1 MSLRERLTFSIV
13 IILILFSI
21 NVGTD
26 SWSNSTRN
34 ASLIQLRQAVTGQLQ
49 ASAVKQNLDDL
60 NKAVL
65 LLSSLRTTLNE
76 KLTPQEPAQALSEIN
91 ALQAEMDQLGLT
103 TQNSTTSPYTVLNSS
118 FLELMPLWKD
128 FYRRYNNDNYNHYED
143 SDYRELVFKQVIN
156 DLEYLKKRQTHVT
169 DQHAIEIE
177 EIESLTNN
185 ITFTVFFSSIIL
197 IIGFGFFLI
206 RYTGNAFKQ
215 LKKGTIIIGSG
226 DLDYRIPLTNR
237 DEVGEV
243 AEAFNAMSEKLQH
256 AIAEVHQTKENADQA
271 NRAKS
276 SFLANMSH
284 ELRTPL
290 NAIIGYSEMMLEDI
304 ELKDISIEDQNKD
317 LQKILTAGRHLLNQ
331 INDVLDFSKIE
342 TGKMTVYNEEFDSTA
357 ILKEVISTISPLA
370 QKGNNSLSFDNDS
383 NLPLLNN
390 DITKFRQ
397 IFFNLLS
404 NACKFTQ
411 NGHINLSAEYD
422 TSESPAIVRFS
433 VADNGI
439 GMTKDQAKIVF
450 DAFTQADSSTTRR
463 FGGTGLGLALCK
475 QYCDLMG
482 ATINVVSSIQTGTKF
497 TIEFFAHSTI
507 KNLAKEVT
515 ETNPLQK
522 AAGKSTIL
530 VIDDDPTALALT
542 ERFLHKGNFNII
554 LSDSGKEGIQ
564 LAEQKKPDI
573 ILLDLMMPGINGWT
587 VLSVLK
593 ENIHT
598 QNIPI
603 ILLSMLDKQNLGL
616 EMGAMDYLQ
625 KPVDW
630 DKLSEALEQLTPETQ
645 QGDLILIDK
654 KSTQRD
660 VLINTLNQNGWQVNT
675 SETAEKSQSFFEHQ
689 KISALLLSMCVFQQD
704 DQPELKAWLESIK
717 PLIAENTPIIVM
729 TNNEPE
735 LEQRAAGVIYL
746 LRQGFDTNDI
756 ITTLNDQTKAK
767 TT

>member
-1 MSLRERLTFSIV
+1 MSLRERLTLSII

-34 ASLIQLRQAVTGQLQ
+34 ASLLQLRQAVTGQLQ

-60 NKAVL
+60 HKAIL
-65 LLSSLRTTLNE
+65 LLSSLRSTLNE
-76 KLTPQEPAQALSEIN
+76 KLTPQETAQALSEIT
-91 ALQAEMDQLGLT
+91 ALQAEMKQLGLT
-103 TQNSTTSPYTVLNSS
+103 TQDPTLNPYKVLNSS
-118 FLELMPLWKD
+118 FLELIPLWKD
-128 FYRRYNNDNYNHYED
+128 FYRSYNNDSYNHYED

-156 DLEYLKKRQTHVT
+156 DLEYLKKKQIQVADRQ
-169 DQHAIEIE
+169 AIEIE

-197 IIGFGFFLI
+197 TIGLGFFLI

-215 LKKGTIIIGSG
+215 LKKGTIIIGGG
-226 DLDYRIPLTNR
+226 DLDYRIPLKNR

-243 AEAFNAMSEKLQH
+243 AEAFNAMSAKLQN
-256 AIAEVHQTKENADQA
+256 AVAEVHQAKENADQA

-304 ELKDISIEDQNKD
+304 ELEDISIEDQNKD

-342 TGKMTVYNEEFDSTA
+342 TGKMTIYNEEFDSAA

-370 QKGNNSLSFDNDS
+370 QKGNNSLSFDTGG

-411 NGHINLSAEYD
+411 SGHISLNAEYD
-422 TSESPAIVRFS
+422 TSSTPPLIRFT

-439 GMTKDQAKIVF
+439 GMTEDQAKIVF

-482 ATINVVSSIQTGTKF
+482 ATINVVSSIKTGTRF
-497 TIEFFAHSTI
+497 TVEFIADSTSSDTQEEI
-507 KNLAKEVT
+507 VDSL
-515 ETNPLQK
+515 PLQK
-522 AAGKSTIL
+522 GSAKTTIL
-530 VIDDDPTALALT
+530 VIDDDPVALALT
-542 ERFLHKGNFNII
+542 ERFLHRGDFNII

-564 LAEQKKPDI
+564 LAEQKSPDI
-573 ILLDLMMPGINGWT
+573 ILLDLMMPGIDGWT

-603 ILLSMLDKQNLGL
+603 ILLSMLDEQNLGL
-616 EMGAMDYLQ
+616 EMGAVDYLR

-630 DKLSEALEQLTPETQ
+630 DKLSDALEQLTPETQ
-645 QGDLILIDK
+645 QGSIVLIDK

-660 VLINTLNQNGWQVNT
+660 VLINTLNRNGWQVNT
-675 SETAEKSQSFFEHQ
+675 CDSADSAALFFEQ
-689 KISALLLSMCVFQQD
+689 ETVSGLLLSAAIFQQD
-704 DQPELKAWLESIK
+704 DQPDIDKWLENIK
-717 PLIAENTPIIVM
+717 SEIADGTPIIVIA
-729 TNNEPE
+729 NNEPE
-735 LEQRAAGVIYL
+735 LKGRTEDITYL
-746 LRQGFDTNDI
+746 LRQGFNTNDI
-756 ITTLNDQTKAK
+756 IATLNEQARANS
-767 TT
+767 

>member
-26 SWSNSTRN
+26 SWSNNARN

-49 ASAVKQNLDDL
+49 ASALKQKIDDL
-60 NKAVL
+60 HKAIL

-76 KLTPQEPAQALSEIN
+76 TLTPEETAQALDETI
-91 ALQAEMDQLGLT
+91 ALQAEMERLEST
-103 TQNSTTSPYTVLNSS
+103 IQNRSSSPYTILKSS
-118 FLELMPLWKD
+118 FLELIPLWQD
-128 FYRRYNNDNYNHYED
+128 FYRSYNDDNYDHYED

-156 DLEYLKKRQTHVT
+156 DLEQLEKKQTYAI
-169 DQHAIEIE
+169 DQYSVEIE

-185 ITFTVFFSSIIL
+185 ITFTVFFFSVIL
-197 IIGFGFFLI
+197 IIGLGFFLI

-226 DLDYRIPLTNR
+226 NLDYRIPLKNR
-237 DEVGEV
+237 DEVGQV

-256 AIAEVHQTKENADQA
+256 AIAEVQRTKEKADQA

-342 TGKMTVYNEEFDSTA
+342 TGKMTVYNEEFDSIA
-357 ILKEVISTISPLA
+357 ILKEVISTITPLA
-370 QKGNNSLSFDNDS
+370 QKGNNSLSFENSDK
-383 NLPLLNN
+383 LPLLNN

-411 NGHINLSAEYD
+411 NGHIDLNAEYD
-422 TSESPAIVRFS
+422 ISTNPAVMRFS

-439 GMTKDQAKIVF
+439 GMTEDQAKIVF

-497 TIEFFAHSTI
+497 TIEFPVSALVKNTI
-507 KNLAKEVT
+507 KQPT
-515 ETNPLQK
+515 ETHLPQK
-522 AAGKSTIL
+522 PAHKSTIL

-542 ERFLHKGNFNII
+542 ERFLDKGNFNII
-554 LSDSGKEGIQ
+554 LSNSGKEGIQ
-564 LAEQKKPDI
+564 LAEQKQPDV
-573 ILLDLMMPGINGWT
+573 ILLDLMMPDINGWT

-598 QNIPI
+598 QNIPV
-603 ILLSMLDKQNLGL
+603 ILLSMLDKQISGL
-616 EMGAMDYLQ
+616 ESAIDYLQ

-630 DKLSEALEQLTPETQ
+630 ERLSETLEQLIPETQ
-645 QGDLILIDK
+645 HGKLLLVDK
-654 KSTQRD
+654 KSAERD
-660 VLINTLNQNGWQVNT
+660 VLVNTLNKNGWQVNT
-675 SETAEKSQSFFEHQ
+675 SETSEKSQSILEQ
-689 KISALLLSMCVFQQD
+689 QTINALLLSENIFQQD
-704 DQPELKAWLESIK
+704 DQPALNIWLENIK
-717 PLIAENTPIIVM
+717 PLIRENTPIIVM
-729 TNNEPE
+729 GNSEPAPE
-735 LEQRAAGVIYL
+735 EQIDDVIYV
-746 LRQGFDTNDI
+746 LRQGFNTNDI
-756 ITTLNDQTKAK
+756 IASLKLQNKDK
-767 TT
+767 TA